1 MIGMLYDPVSQPE
14 QYCFQIY
21 DPFEV
26 KQASRA
32 FHQLRLNTS
41 TLRKL
46 RCKSKSLMNFRQ
58 SLEHNDQPL
67 YALLRSFGKIVP
79 QQAAQRPSPSNLT
92 PINNYEEF
100 LDPSLICYYTL
111 RKFVSIKIEWASSL
125 TEHLEFDGRT
135 KILKMFRFPSLCVL
149 MCSNPSRSLLSQ

>member
-32 FHQLRLNTS
+32 FHQSRLNTS

-46 RCKSKSLMNFRQ
+46 RCKSKNLMNFRQ

-111 RKFVSIKIEWASSL
+111 RKFVSIKIE
-125 TEHLEFDGRT
+125 
-135 KILKMFRFPSLCVL
+135 
-149 MCSNPSRSLLSQ
+149 